1 VRSVAFATIAR
12 LLQEQFTCGLTC
24 VASPRALIYAN
35 RPSAGLYFFTR
46 MVGNEPMI
54 ADILVPGGEDE
65 QISSL
70 VVESLLRN
78 RRINRQQFWRLVD
91 AELS

>member
-1 VRSVAFATIAR
+1 
-12 LLQEQFTCGLTC
+12 
-24 VASPRALIYAN
+24 
-35 RPSAGLYFFTR
+35 